1 MGRLRAA
8 IHAFAALDLPPDELL
23 GHLDHLAIRLAD
35 EPHHPFDAD
44 PTIRQPLGA
53 TCLYAVY
60 DPVSGRLQLA
70 RAGHPPPL
78 AVLPDGATRLLDV
91 AAGPPLGLGGVPFEA
106 ADLEIEQGTV
116 LALYTDGLLSS
127 CPTEPDAALNR
138 LGRVLAH
145 PLRPIQE
152 ACDQAVRALVP
163 HPPNDDAVLLTVRT
177 RTLGGDRVATWTLP
191 ADPQVVSTARD
202 LAARQLGVWNLG
214 ALAFATELVVSEL
227 VTNAIRYGSGTVSL
241 RLILDRALICEVS
254 DGSNT
259 APHVRQARATD
270 EGGRGLMLVAG
281 LSPRWG
287 VRQSARGKTVWA
299 EIALTPE

>member
-1 MGRLRAA
+1 VDARERDGLRQVG
-8 IHAFAALDLPPDELL
+8 LL
-23 GHLDHLAIRLAD
+23 GPR
-35 EPHHPFDAD
+35 
-44 PTIRQPLGA
+44 
-53 TCLYAVY
+53 
-60 DPVSGRLQLA
+60 
-70 RAGHPPPL
+70 
-78 AVLPDGATRLLDV
+78 AVL
-91 AAGPPLGLGGVPFEA
+91 
-106 ADLEIEQGTV
+106 
-116 LALYTDGLLSS
+116 GLLSS

-163 HPPNDDAVLLTVRT
+163 HPPNNDVLLTVRT
-177 RTLGGDRVATWTLP
+177 RTLGGDGVATWTLP

-227 VTNAIRYGSGTVSL
+227 VTNAIGYGSGMVSL

-270 EGGRGLMLVAG
+270 EGAAG
-281 LSPRWG
+281 
-287 VRQSARGKTVWA
+287 
-299 EIALTPE
+299 